1 MTGEERVEL
10 TITRTRADYFWG
22 LLFEALNGRFL
33 WLAILIPPVAEGM
46 FAFRSTEGAATA
58 ERVQEILTRGGIAL
72 LIVLAL
78 IALLYLFVAALSWRA
93 PGYLAPIA
101 YVFSPAGVIGRTQV
115 TTTETAWPAYRRAFE
130 TRSLLILSQA
140 AGVVQIIPKRDLPSQ
155 TLSAVRRLLR
165 EHLGRRARVQE
176 IRP

>member
-1 MTGEERVEL
+1 MTGKERVEL

-33 WLAILIPPVAEGM
+33 WPVILIPPVAEGM

-58 ERVQEILTRGGIAL
+58 ERVQEIVTRSGAAL
-72 LIVLAL
+72 LVVLAL
-78 IALLYLFVAALSWRA
+78 VVALYLLVAALSWRT
-93 PGYLAPIA
+93 PGYLQPIS
-101 YVFSPAGVIGRTQV
+101 YVFSPSGVRGQTIAA
-115 TTTETAWPAYRRAFE
+115 TTETTWVVYRRACE

-140 AGVVQIIPKRDLPSQ
+140 AGIVQIIPKRDLSSQ
-155 TLSAVRRLLR
+155 TLNAVRRMLR

-176 IRP
+176 IRA